1 MDTIHPIDPAHLQVA
16 EQLAAQG
23 VEYVLGGWIDVMGRS
38 KSKVVPISHLPQLLA
53 GSERYT
59 PRGMGDLGRM
69 TPDEDECVGLPDLA
83 TLTICP
89 WDRRMAW
96 TAADLMFGGR
106 EPFAL
111 CTRSVLKRQVAR
123 AAAEGLAC
131 NLGVET
137 ELFVFRPESLDRED
151 GYLEPMTRAG
161 QLKPTQAYDAESVM
175 DALPFLD
182 PMAKY
187 MQETGFGLF
196 SFDAEGG
203 DAQYE
208 FDFDYAPVLAMADRI
223 SFFRLMVK
231 QVAKQAGLLATFM
244 PKPYTDAWG
253 SGHHFNISLEDA
265 DTGANLFRDVDDARG
280 RGWSKM
286 AYSFVAG
293 ILGHARAIAA
303 VATPTVN
310 SYKRLAPRLADG
322 SVSWAP
328 IYAAY
333 GDNNRSCMLRLPRNR
348 PAIENRAVDSAA
360 NTYLASALMLAAGLE
375 GIRLRLDPGEPVEE
389 LTYDWAE
396 ARGGPAGPAGEDGA
410 RGAGG
415 ARVRLP
421 RNLLEAV
428 DAFREDPLV
437 HEVFPAQMVSA
448 YADMKQG
455 EWDEYHRQ
463 VSAWERS
470 KYLLAF

>member
-1 MDTIHPIDPAHLQVA
+1 MDTIRPIDPEHTALV
-16 EQLAAQG
+16 ERLGGEG
-23 VEYVLGGWIDVMGRS
+23 VEYVLGGWIDVTGRT
-38 KSKVVPISHLPQLLA
+38 KSKVVPLDHLPNLLA

-69 TPDEDECVGLPDLA
+69 TPNEDECVAMPDPS
-83 TLTICP
+83 TLTVCP
-89 WDRRMAW
+89 WDRRVAW
-96 TAADLMFGGR
+96 MAADLLFGGT

-111 CTRSVLKRQVAR
+111 CPRSILKRQLSL
-123 AAAEGLAC
+123 AADEGLVF

-137 ELFVFRPESLDRED
+137 ELFIFRPESLQRSD
-151 GYLEPMTRAG
+151 GYLEPLTRAG
-161 QLKPTQAYDAESVM
+161 ALRPTQAYDAEASM

-187 MQETGFGLF
+187 MAETGFGLF

-208 FDFDYAPVLAMADRI
+208 FDFTYAPALEMADRL

-231 QVAKQAGLLATFM
+231 QVAKQAGLLASFM

-253 SGHHFNISLEDA
+253 SGHHFNMSLEDA
-265 DTGANLFRDVDDARG
+265 QTGRNLFRDVDDERG
-280 RGWSKM
+280 RGWSKA
-286 AYSFVAG
+286 AYSFTAG
-293 ILGHARAIAA
+293 VIRHARAIAA

-310 SYKRLAPRLADG
+310 SYKRLTPRLSDG
-322 SVSWAP
+322 NVSWAP
-328 IYAAY
+328 VFAAY

-360 NTYLASALMLAAGLE
+360 NTYLTAAIMLAAGLE
-375 GIRLRLDPGEPVEE
+375 GMRLGLDPGEPIDD
-389 LTYDWAE
+389 LTYDWSVT
-396 ARGGPAGPAGEDGA
+396 PGEGA
-410 RGAGG
+410 
-415 ARVRLP
+415 VRLP

-437 HEVFPAQMVSA
+437 HAVFPAAFVEA
-448 YADMKQG
+448 YAEMKQT
-455 EWDEYHRQ
+455 EWDSYHRE

-470 KYLLAF
+470 TYLLAF